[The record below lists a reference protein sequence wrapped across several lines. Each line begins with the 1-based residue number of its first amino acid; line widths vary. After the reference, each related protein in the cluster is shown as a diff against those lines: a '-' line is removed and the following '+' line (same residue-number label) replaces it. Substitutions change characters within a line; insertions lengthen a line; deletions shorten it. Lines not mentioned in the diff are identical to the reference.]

1 MTIGSVNLVIG
12 IGSYWRSWSNL
23 SGTHGI
29 GAVEEVERIVDAVSE
44 LFTLHNAR
52 LK

>member
-1 MTIGSVNLVIG
+1 MTIGLVILVIG

-29 GAVEEVERIVDAVSE
+29 GAVEEVEMVMDAVSE

-52 LK
+52 AK